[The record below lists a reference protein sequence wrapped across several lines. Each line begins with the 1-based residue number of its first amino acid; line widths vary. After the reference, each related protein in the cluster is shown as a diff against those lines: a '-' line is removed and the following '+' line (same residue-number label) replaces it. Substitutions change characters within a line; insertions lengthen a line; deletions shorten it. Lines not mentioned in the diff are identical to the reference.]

1 MKKLRLLFLSVL
13 VTGLSANAQKI
24 DRSKF
29 ITDSLDGYINRA
41 LTNWRIPGA
50 AVCIVKDGKI
60 VMMKGYGIKELGL
73 PNKVDANTLFMI
85 GSNTKAFTATAL
97 AMLQADKKIS
107 LDDRVTKYIPEFKLE
122 NHAAGEQAIIKDLLC
137 HRLGFRTFQ
146 GDFTFYNSN
155 LSRHEIIEKLG
166 KIKATYPFRTTW
178 GYTNAAFLTAG
189 EIINRAV
196 GKQWETYLKESI
208 FTPLGMSNTLA
219 LTADM
224 PKATNRTVPHTLVDG
239 RLTALPYATLDGLA
253 PAGAISSSANDM
265 GKWVMALLDNGKVGN
280 KQVIPAAAIAATRQA
295 QDYVSNVN
303 HLNGD
308 SGFELYGL
316 GWFLQDYCGKRLV
329 MHDGGVTGY
338 VSSVTIVPSEKLGI
352 VILTNTDA
360 NALYEALRWD
370 ILDAYLGNKNYHY
383 NDVYLAYNK
392 TNTATMQAIDKQKR
406 DTVMMNL
413 KPQLSIGKYTGKYYN
428 DLYGNMTIERGEE
441 GNQLE
446 ARFEH
451 HPKMYAKMMPLG
463 GNRFEVEF
471 SDPTFGKSVF
481 PFFVKDGKVTGIR
494 VKVADFV
501 EKDPYDFRKL
511 D

>member
-1 MKKLRLLFLSVL
+1 MKKLHLLFFFCLITSLSV
-13 VTGLSANAQKI
+13 NAQKI

-29 ITDSLDGYINRA
+29 IADSLDAYINRA

-50 AVCIVKDGKI
+50 AVCIVKDGKV

-97 AMLQADKKIS
+97 AMLQADKKLS
-107 LDDRVTKYIPEFKLE
+107 LDERVTKYIPEFKLD
-122 NHAAGEQAIIKDLLC
+122 NRAAGEQAIVKDLLC

-155 LSRHEIIEKLG
+155 LARHEIIEKLG
-166 KIKATYPFRTTW
+166 KMKATYPFRTTW

-189 EIINRAV
+189 EIIPRV
-196 GKQWETYLKESI
+196 TGKQWEIYLKESI
-208 FTPLGMSNTLA
+208 FSPLGMNSTLA
-219 LTADM
+219 LTAEM

-253 PAGAISSSANDM
+253 PAASICSSVNDM
-265 GKWVMALLDNGKVGN
+265 SKWVMALLDNGKVGN
-280 KQVIPAAAIAATRQA
+280 KQVIPIAAIASTRQPM
-295 QDYVSNVN
+295 DVVGGTR

-308 SGFELYGL
+308 SGFQLYGL

-338 VSSVTIVPSEKLGI
+338 VSSVTLVPSEKLGI

-360 NALYEALRWD
+360 NGLYEALRWD

-383 NDVYLAYNK
+383 NEEFLENNK
-392 TNTATMQAIDKQKR
+392 RVTAQSQTADKLKR
-406 DTVMMNL
+406 DTTLTN
-413 KPQLSIGKYTGKYYN
+413 PRTQLSIGKYTGKYYN

-451 HPKMYAKMMPLG
+451 HPRMYAKMLPLG
-463 GNRFEVEF
+463 GNRFQVTF
-471 SDPTFGKSVF
+471 SDPTFGKAVF
-481 PFFVKDGKVTGIR
+481 PFMVRDGKVTGIR
-494 VKVADFV
+494 VKVAEFV
-501 EKDPYDFRKL
+501 EHDPYDFKKM